1 MSLRIGIDLGGS
13 KIEVAALDAAARVLL
28 RRRVPTPAGDYAATL
43 AAIVALVRDAEAEL
57 GAAAT
62 VGIGTPG
69 SEGGDG
75 LLRNSN
81 STCLNGRPLRADLEA
96 ALGRPLRL
104 ANDANCFALAEAQAG
119 AAQGAALVFGVILG
133 TGVGGGIVVA
143 GRVLAGANR
152 IAGEWGHNPL
162 PVNDGLPPPACYC
175 GRQGCVET
183 WLSGPGFAADHR
195 RHGAAALR
203 PEAIVAAAA
212 AGDAAAQASLA
223 RYHERLARA
232 LATVINILDP
242 EVVVL
247 GGGMA
252 NLPDL
257 AGEMTRRLPAHVFSP
272 TLATRVVRHALG
284 DSAGVLGAAGL
295 WSAAE
300 AAAPPV
306 AR

>member
-13 KIEVAALDAAARVLL
+13 KIEVAALDATGAPLL
-28 RRRVPTPAGDYAATL
+28 RRRVPTPKGDYAATL
-43 AAIVALVRDAEAEL
+43 AAIVALVQGAEAEL
-57 GAAAT
+57 GARARL
-62 VGIGTPG
+62 GIGTPG
-69 SEGGDG
+69 SEGADG
-75 LLRNSN
+75 RLRNSN
-81 STCLNGRPLRADLEA
+81 STCLNGQPLRADLEA
-96 ALGRPLRL
+96 LLGRRLRL
-104 ANDANCFALAEAQAG
+104 ANDANCFALAEAQSG
-119 AAQGAALVFGVILG
+119 AARGAALVFGVILG
-133 TGVGGGIVVA
+133 TGVGGGIVVD

-162 PVNDGLPPPACYC
+162 PVSDGLPPPACYC
-175 GRQGCVET
+175 GRTGCVET
-183 WLSGPGFAADHR
+183 WLSGPGFAADYR
-195 RHGAAALR
+195 RLGGPAR
-203 PEAIVAAAA
+203 SPEEIVAAAA
-212 AGDAAAQASLA
+212 AGEALAQATLT

-232 LATVINILDP
+232 LATVINIVDP

-257 AGEMTRRLPAHVFSP
+257 AGELARRLPEHVFSP

-300 AAAPPV
+300 ASTAA
-306 AR
+306 AGD

>member
-13 KIEVAALDAAARVLL
+13 KIEVVALDPAGAPLL

-43 AAIVALVRDAEAEL
+43 AAIAALVHGAEAEL
-57 GAAAT
+57 GAGAT

-75 LLRNSN
+75 RLRNSN
-81 STCLNGRPLRADLEA
+81 STCLNGKPLRADLEA
-96 ALGRPLRL
+96 LLGRPLRL
-104 ANDANCFALAEAQAG
+104 ANDANCFALAEAQGG
-119 AAQGAALVFGVILG
+119 AARGAALVFGVILG
-133 TGVGGGIVVA
+133 TGVGGGIVVD

-162 PVNDGLPPPACYC
+162 AVDDGLPPPACYC
-175 GRQGCVET
+175 GRRACVET
-183 WLSGPGFAADHR
+183 WLSGPGFAADHQ
-195 RHGAAALR
+195 RHGGGALS

-212 AGDAAAQASLA
+212 RGEAPAQATLQ

-232 LATVINILDP
+232 LATVINIVDP

-257 AGEMTRRLPAHVFSP
+257 AGELTRHLPAHVFSP

-295 WSAAE
+295 WRVDE
-300 AAAPPV
+300 ATALLAPG
-306 AR
+306 

>member
-1 MSLRIGIDLGGS
+1 MALRIGIDLGGS
-13 KIEVAALDAAARVLL
+13 KIEVAALDATGELLL
-28 RRRVPTPAGDYAATL
+28 RRRVPTPTGDYAATL
-43 AAIVALVRDAEAEL
+43 SAIGALVQGAEAEL
-57 GAAAT
+57 GARAT

-81 STCLNGRPLRADLEA
+81 STCLNGKPLRADLETL
-96 ALGRPLRL
+96 LGRPLRL
-104 ANDANCFALAEAQAG
+104 ANDANCFALAEEQGG
-119 AAQGAALVFGVILG
+119 AACGAALVFGVILG
-133 TGVGGGIVVA
+133 TGVGGGIVVD
-143 GRVLAGANR
+143 GRVVAGANR

-162 PVNDGLPPPACYC
+162 PVADGLPPPACYC
-175 GRQGCVET
+175 GRSGCVET

-195 RHGAAALR
+195 RLGGVACS
-203 PEAIVAAAA
+203 PEEIVAAAA
-212 AGDAAAQASLA
+212 SGDARALATLA

-232 LATVINILDP
+232 LATVINIVDP
-242 EVVVL
+242 EVIVL

-257 AGEMTRRLPAHVFSP
+257 ADEVAKRLPAHVFSP

-295 WSAAE
+295 WSVAE
-300 AAAPPV
+300 AAALL
-306 AR
+306 ATG